1 LLYWGTPAAESPKKR
16 RRSEQ
21 QFRSQKAMNA
31 INHAR
36 GRHLHALF
44 ALSALLL
51 ALQTASAGTTIVYK
65 CLDRNLGVVY
75 TDEPCKGG
83 ERMTIR
89 AGDADP
95 AAVARLERERDALG
109 RSAEQRIMDERRIS
123 LQRDFAAGPSYPV
136 DQPLDYYNGYYNG
149 APYDYGWVGAYPLYP
164 MQPQRPR
171 FPRGH
176 RFGDNPRAMVRG

>member
-1 LLYWGTPAAESPKKR
+1 
-16 RRSEQ
+16 
-21 QFRSQKAMNA
+21 MNA
-31 INHAR
+31 IDHTR
-36 GRHLHALF
+36 GCNLCALF

-51 ALQTASAGTTIVYK
+51 ASQTAFAGTTIVYK

-109 RSAEQRIMDERRIS
+109 RSAEQRIMDERRIAV
-123 LQRDFAAGPSYPV
+123 QRDLMVSPAYPV
-136 DQPLDYYNGYYNG
+136 DQPSNYYNGYYNG
-149 APYDYGWVGAYPLYP
+149 APYDYGWAGAYPIYP
-164 MQPQRPR
+164 VQPHRPR
-171 FPRGH
+171 SPRGQ